1 MHKLL
6 LAMAVLG
13 TVTSL
18 MAFGAS
24 AAPAI
29 SGIRTSSSQPL
40 MTHVDW
46 HRHYGHWSHRRWWHG
61 YWRYW

>member
-18 MAFGAS
+18 TAVGAS
-24 AAPAI
+24 AAPMI
-29 SGIRTSSSQPL
+29 SDIRMSSSQPL
-40 MTHVDW
+40 MTHVD
-46 HRHYGHWSHRRWWHG
+46 
-61 YWRYW
+61 